1 SWSDRGAA
9 THTISTPATNT
20 SYTATFQPN
29 APYQQDPGSQGLLSA
44 DAEHFFHKVDNSGHR
59 WTPNSAS
66 GYSGDGAMEAT
77 PNTGALINTDYAAT
91 SPRMDFRMNFAKT
104 GTHYIWV
111 RGIGISGTDD
121 SLHVGLDGAEIGTS
135 DRISGFVLGPDW
147 SWTNATMD

>member
-1 SWSDRGAA
+1 RLDDQPILTSASIPSVVGMNRQLEAVNQQAGGTYYAFQSWSDRGAA

-29 APYQQDPGSQGLLSA
+29 APYQQDPGSQVLLSA
-44 DAEHFFHKVDNSGHR
+44 DSEHFFRKVDNSGHR

-104 GTHYIWV
+104 GTHY
-111 RGIGISGTDD
+111 
-121 SLHVGLDGAEIGTS
+121 
-135 DRISGFVLGPDW
+135 
-147 SWTNATMD
+147 